1 MLVLAL
7 GIFQLFSIKDKHNLE
22 TSFLFEVSNN
32 VLLLKDTSQTS
43 Q

>member
-7 GIFQLFSIKDKHNLE
+7 GIFQLFSIKDKLNLD